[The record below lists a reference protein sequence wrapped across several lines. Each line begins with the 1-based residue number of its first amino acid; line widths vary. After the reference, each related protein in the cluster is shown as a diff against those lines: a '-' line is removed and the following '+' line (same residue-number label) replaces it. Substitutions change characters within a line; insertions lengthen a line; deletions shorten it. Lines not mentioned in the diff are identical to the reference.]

1 MAKILRESERERERE
16 SIHVCVVENVCVEGA
31 GQVGQEVQSP
41 HRDAGHL

>member
-1 MAKILRESERERERE
+1 MEHTGLCGRER
-16 SIHVCVVENVCVEGA
+16 VCVEGA